1 MPASHPGSPRMLDE
15 CTPLLDEV
23 HKDPEGRA
31 RYIKPATPLPKL
43 QLAIICVIR
52 FTDSLL
58 STQMWPYINQF
69 ILSLRLTKEPSQAGF
84 YSGLL
89 DSVFGLTQLLTTYY
103 WSRLSN
109 RVGRKPVILVGT
121 IGVALS
127 TMYLGIS
134 TSLAELLISRII
146 GGVFGGTASVVPSVV
161 GDLSDDSNQAVVFP
175 IYALAWP
182 IGSIAG
188 PFIGAM
194 LSNPAR
200 KYGSVFQNSIFSRHP
215 YFLPGLASG
224 LLTLLCTLLAYL
236 YLKESFRKRP
246 AEDIS
251 DEVFSGE
258 CDTSLKQL
266 FSIPII
272 WSLTI
277 SAFSFN
283 VNAYAFDFIFL
294 LLCYSPI
301 ERGGLSLSSS
311 AIGLALSACGV
322 VYLALQLFIMP
333 VMLKRVEATALYT
346 ITIAS
351 WPVVFATLPLINIVA
366 RRGFATETGEMD
378 SSMRIILW
386 AGVAFVLILSR
397 IGYEA
402 YSLSLILTKTNTSD
416 PALLAVSNGLV
427 SCANSLARIV
437 GPVLGS
443 FIFSVSDQYHLL
455 GGYFWAMFMV
465 CSCLWTCKLSRDV
478 ARHSR
483 SSLKYYTEGEF

>member
-1 MPASHPGSPRMLDE
+1 
-15 CTPLLDEV
+15 
-23 HKDPEGRA
+23 
-31 RYIKPATPLPKL
+31 TPLPKL
-43 QLAIICVIR
+43 QLAIICLIR
-52 FTDSLL
+52 ITDPLL

-69 ILSLRLTKEPSQAGF
+69 ILSLRVTKEPSQAGF
-84 YSGLL
+84 YSGLS
-89 DSVFGLTQLLTTYY
+89 DSVFGFTQFLATYH
-103 WSRLSN
+103 WSKLSSA
-109 RVGRKPVILVGT
+109 VGRKPVILIGT
-121 IGVALS
+121 VGVALS
-127 TMYLGIS
+127 TVYLGVS
-134 TSLAELLISRII
+134 TSLTELLISRSI
-146 GGVFGGTASVVPSVV
+146 GGVFGGTASVVQSVV
-161 GDLSDDSNQAVVFP
+161 GDLSDDSNQAAAFP

-182 IGSIAG
+182 IGSITG
-188 PFIGAM
+188 PFIGGV
-194 LSNPAR
+194 LSNPAE
-200 KYGSVFQNSIFSRHP
+200 KYGSFFQNSVFSRHP
-215 YFLPGLASG
+215 YFLPCLASG
-224 LLTLLCTLLAYL
+224 LLTLLCALLAYF
-236 YLKESFRKRP
+236 YLKESFRKLP
-246 AEDIS
+246 VEDIS
-251 DEVFSGE
+251 DEVSLNE

-272 WSLTI
+272 RSLAI
-277 SAFSFN
+277 SVFSLN
-283 VNAYAFDFIFL
+283 VNAGAFDFIFL
-294 LLCYSPI
+294 LVCYSPI

-311 AIGLALSACGV
+311 TIGLALSASGI
-322 VYLALQLFIMP
+322 VYVALQLFIMP

-366 RRGFATETGEMD
+366 RRGFAIETGEMD

-386 AGVAFVLILSR
+386 AGVAFVLVLSR

-443 FIFSVSDQYHLL
+443 FIFSISDQYHLF

-478 ARHSR
+478 AHHSR
-483 SSLKYYTEGEF
+483 SS